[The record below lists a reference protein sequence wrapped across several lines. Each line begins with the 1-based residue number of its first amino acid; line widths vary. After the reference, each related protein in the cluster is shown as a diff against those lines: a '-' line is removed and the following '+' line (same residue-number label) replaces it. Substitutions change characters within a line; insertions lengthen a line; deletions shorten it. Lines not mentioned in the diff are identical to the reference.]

1 MYADDYSKGLFCPIS
16 VTRDVNA
23 VCDSTLHIDHYYITH
38 FVTIIMFHVRTWNII
53 IVTKRVMLN
62 HVISVLFLF
71 YLNKLHILCTT
82 SSQII
87 SSYAKSF
94 NQCDHLKQQVATYM
108 FYKQSSSISHHI
120 VFITKF
126 QDIKLSFSIFSVSP
140 KVRIEH
146 YNSKAT
152 I

>member
-1 MYADDYSKGLFCPIS
+1 
-16 VTRDVNA
+16 VNA

-82 SSQII
+82 SPQII
-87 SSYAKSF
+87 FSTWNIIIVTKRVMLNHVISVLFLFYLNKLHILCTTSPQIIFSYAKSF
-94 NQCDHLKQQVATYM
+94 NRSLKAAAT
-108 FYKQSSSISHHI
+108 
-120 VFITKF
+120 
-126 QDIKLSFSIFSVSP
+126 
-140 KVRIEH
+140 
-146 YNSKAT
+146 
-152 I
+152 